1 MSKQM
6 LKMLSV
12 ATMLLLCSTVAA
24 AQQHL
29 TVAVDKDMV
38 GGSVVA
44 SIADNSRVVTLTV
57 TPNAGYAISRSDIV
71 VRPMV
76 APGVSGSRRRVPVAA
91 PLPLSGD
98 DPVDLSAGRQYTFT
112 VPEAYSGAYVTAT
125 FHKQAGVTI
134 VMGDNALRTYSAPYD
149 LDFSGVDGL
158 EAYIANAYTPTGD
171 GGGRMVM
178 LRVTSVPAGTGLLL
192 RGTAGATY
200 TVRQAPSATYVVN
213 LLVGAPNGVTLS
225 PTAGTY
231 TNYVLA
237 VKNGVTAFY
246 PLSESGQL
254 GAGLAYL
261 QLPTGVA
268 GGSRAIGLRLDDDA
282 TGVAAAGARPSAAP
296 WYDLQGRRYDSR
308 PVAKGVYIYKGKKVI
323 VTM

>member
-12 ATMLLLCSTVAA
+12 ATMLLLCSTVATA
-24 AQQHL
+24 KQDL

-38 GGSVVA
+38 GGSIVA
-44 SIADNSRVVTLTV
+44 SIADNSREVTLTV
-57 TPNAGYAISRSDIV
+57 TPAAGYAISRSDIV

-76 APGVSGSRRRVPVAA
+76 APGVSGSRRRVPIAV
-91 PLPLSGD
+91 PLQLTGD
-98 DPVDLSAGRQYTFT
+98 DPADLSAERKYTFT

-125 FHKQAGVTI
+125 FHTGVTI

-213 LLVGAPNGVTLS
+213 LLVGAPYGVELS
-225 PTAGTY
+225 PTDGTY

-261 QLPTGVA
+261 QLPTGVV
-268 GGSRAIGLRLDDDA
+268 GGSRAIGLHLDDDA

-308 PVAKGVYIYKGKKVI
+308 PVAKGVYIYKGKKVK
-323 VTM
+323 M

>member
-24 AQQHL
+24 AKQDL

-44 SIADNSRVVTLTV
+44 SIADNRVVTLTV
-57 TPNAGYAISRSDIV
+57 TPAAGYAISRSDIV

-76 APGVSGSRRRVPVAA
+76 APGVSGSRRRVPVAT

-98 DPVDLSAGRQYTFT
+98 DPADLSAGRQYTFT

-125 FHKQAGVTI
+125 FHIGVTI
-134 VMGDNALRTYSAPYD
+134 AMGDNALRTYSAPYD

-171 GGGRMVM
+171 DGGKMVM

-213 LLVGAPNGVTLS
+213 LLVGAPYGVELS
-225 PTAGTY
+225 PTDGTY

-237 VKNGVTAFY
+237 VKDDVTAFY

-282 TGVAAAGARPSAAP
+282 TGVAAAGVRPSAAP

-308 PVAKGVYIYKGKKVI
+308 PVAKGVYIYKGKKVK
-323 VTM
+323 M

>member
-1 MSKQM
+1 M

-24 AQQHL
+24 AKQDL

-44 SIADNSRVVTLTV
+44 SNADNSREVTLTV
-57 TPNAGYAISRSDIV
+57 TPDAGYAISRSDIV

-76 APGVSGSRRRVPVAA
+76 APGVSGSRRRVPIAV
-91 PLPLSGD
+91 PLQLTGD
-98 DPVDLSAGRQYTFT
+98 DPADLSAERKYTFT

-125 FHKQAGVTI
+125 FHTGVTI

-213 LLVGAPNGVTLS
+213 LLVGAPYGVELS
-225 PTAGTY
+225 PTDGTY

-261 QLPTGVA
+261 QLPTGVV
-268 GGSRAIGLRLDDDA
+268 GGSRAIGLHLDDDA

-308 PVAKGVYIYKGKKVI
+308 PVAKGVYIYKGKKVK
-323 VTM
+323 M

>member
-24 AQQHL
+24 AKQDL

-44 SIADNSRVVTLTV
+44 SNADNSRVVTLTV
-57 TPNAGYAISRSDIV
+57 TPAAGYAISRSDIV

-98 DPVDLSAGRQYTFT
+98 DPADLSAERQYTFT

-125 FHKQAGVTI
+125 FHIGVTI
-134 VMGDNALRTYSAPYD
+134 AMGDNALRTYSAPYD

-171 GGGRMVM
+171 SGGRMVM

-200 TVRQAPSATYVVN
+200 TVRQAPSATYLVN
-213 LLVGAPNGVTLS
+213 LLVGAPDGVELS
-225 PTAGTY
+225 PTDGTY

-237 VKNGVTAFY
+237 VKKGVTAFY

-261 QLPTGVA
+261 QLPTGVV

-308 PVAKGVYIYKGKKVI
+308 PVAKGVYIYKGKKVK
-323 VTM
+323 M